1 MQIFNNTKIP
11 LLLAFFSIMTFS
23 GYSQIP
29 STDIYLLDIIVK
41 KNKIKISNPVKVTD
55 NPGYDNQP
63 YFTEDGKYLYYTAI
77 TDDKQADIYRL
88 DLITLKT
95 QQVTNTAESEYSPTP
110 ILGSTAI
117 TTVRVDMDSTQR
129 LYELFPFS
137 RKPPEILFPSVK
149 DIGYHCWLNENFVA
163 MFRLEETFNLH
174 LANKVNK
181 RIVKVKTNI
190 GRCFQRVPGTN
201 NLSFVSK
208 SDSLNWTIKQYNLRS
223 KTITDI
229 APVYNQNEDFV
240 WIGPNLLLMGDKGT
254 FYCYNIEKM
263 KWVKGKN
270 FSSVLGNFY
279 RIQVNSDLTRMAVVT
294 YAGEK
299 P

>member
-1 MQIFNNTKIP
+1 MQIFSKPRTAI
-11 LLLAFFSIMTFS
+11 LLVFTFLIS
-23 GYSQIP
+23 LSCIAQIP
-29 STDIYLLDIIVK
+29 STDIYLLDIKVK
-41 KNKIKISNPVKVTD
+41 NDKIKISNPVKVTE

-77 TDDKQADIYRL
+77 TDDKQADIYKL

-95 QQVTNTAESEYSPTP
+95 QQVTNTEESEYSPTP
-110 ILGSTAI
+110 IMGSTAI

-129 LYELFPFS
+129 LYEIFPFS
-137 RKPPEILFPSVK
+137 RKPPEMLFPSVK

-174 LANKVNK
+174 IANKVNK
-181 RIVKVKTNI
+181 RIQKVDTNI
-190 GRCFQRVPGTN
+190 GRCFQRVPNSN
-201 NLSFVSK
+201 NLSFISK
-208 SDSLNWTIKQYNLRS
+208 TDSLMWMIKQYNLRS
-223 KTITDI
+223 QEITDI

-240 WIGPNLLLMGDKGT
+240 WVGPNLLLMGDEGT
-254 FYCYNIEKM
+254 FYCYNLEEK

-270 FSSVLGNFY
+270 FSSALGNFY
-279 RIQVNSDLTRMAVVT
+279 RIHINADLTRMAVVT